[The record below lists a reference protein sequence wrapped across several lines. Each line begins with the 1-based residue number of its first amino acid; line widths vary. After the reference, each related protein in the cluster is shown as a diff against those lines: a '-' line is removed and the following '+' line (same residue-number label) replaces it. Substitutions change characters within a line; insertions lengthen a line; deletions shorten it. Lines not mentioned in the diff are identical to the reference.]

1 MGLKLTEKKINL
13 NEFLKEID
21 FKDKDLLKEKILE
34 KYSDYFFE
42 DKSNDIK
49 ILFNYF
55 TKEKVIFLDEYI
67 NYKAAIFKACEPLIR
82 NNSITIKY
90 YKEILELILE
100 YGSYMVLENKVA
112 IVHASSN
119 YVNKND
125 VSIVISKKEIIIGD
139 KTANIIICFAT
150 LNDNYHKSILSAVLN
165 ILDNDLIIEKI
176 VSSNNIDELKKIQNG
191 GQNYGI

>member
-1 MGLKLTEKKINL
+1 
-13 NEFLKEID
+13 
-21 FKDKDLLKEKILE
+21 
-34 KYSDYFFE
+34 
-42 DKSNDIK
+42 
-49 ILFNYF
+49 
-55 TKEKVIFLDEYI
+55 
-67 NYKAAIFKACEPLIR
+67 
-82 NNSITIKY
+82 
-90 YKEILELILE
+90 
-100 YGSYMVLENKVA
+100 MVLENKVA